1 ASPVWLSLRPTMLAA
16 LSEFGRLPASMSP
29 ALMAGLGFGAVALLG
44 GFLLPMAAING
55 MQRVLR
61 GWRRRSRMA
70 ESLPALALAG
80 ALLLVF
86 LGAAVFNRQIK
97 GNWILPALV
106 LLAIAGRWP
115 MPRWAPWLVSAQL
128 LVCVAMGWVMRHP
141 PAIERLEGRFA
152 GLAAWYAH
160 QAGERDARLSLV
172 RSWHQRMAEYR
183 SLQPLA
189 TELLDAL
196 EREFG
201 RPVRPQWIVSDDY
214 GLAAQLAFY
223 WRAWSPRIIVPGD
236 GLLVR
241 SMPPPETERL
251 PGESVVVALRRCPA
265 QIWPRLQHVQW
276 VGRFAIPGQ
285 GVSLALARAD
295 GRLQPAAP

>member
-1 ASPVWLSLRPTMLAA
+1 W
-16 LSEFGRLPASMSP
+16 
-29 ALMAGLGFGAVALLG
+29 
-44 GFLLPMAAING
+44 
-55 MQRVLR
+55 
-61 GWRRRSRMA
+61 
-70 ESLPALALAG
+70 
-80 ALLLVF
+80 
-86 LGAAVFNRQIK
+86 VFNRFAFIVK
-97 GNWILPALV
+97 
-106 LLAIAGRWP
+106 
-115 MPRWAPWLVSAQL
+115 
-128 LVCVAMGWVMRHP
+128 
-141 PAIERLEGRFA
+141 RFA
-152 GLAAWYAH
+152 SFVILG
-160 QAGERDARLSLV
+160 GERDAR
-172 RSWHQRMAEYR
+172 RWCGAGINMAR
-183 SLQPLA
+183 LHLAAQPLA

-251 PGESVVVALRRCPA
+251 PGESVVVAMRRCPA
-265 QIWPRLQHVQW
+265 QIWPRLQRAR
-276 VGRFAIPGQ
+276 VGLACAVPGQ